1 MEGHNDDGLG
11 AGSIGL
17 LILILGT
24 IAIIVIFIFN
34 KHQKHNIAENIFQR
48 GKIHNCV
55 FHMGMMWSIIYS
67 TRARGEGLVTQ
78 YASEA

>member
-1 MEGHNDDGLG
+1 MEGHNDDGLS

-34 KHQKHNIAENIFQR
+34 KHQKHKITEKKFQS
-48 GKIHNCV
+48 GKIHNGV
-55 FHMGMMWSIIYS
+55 FHNTNNTYS
-67 TRARGEGLVTQ
+67 YSAW
-78 YASEA
+78 A